1 MQFVLLVC
9 LSFAIKLPGNLGNWA
24 TLDGGGDPDGISSTD
39 AQQVI
44 CHHIDVDGRW
54 NCQDEN
60 IGKMSVTETN
70 KRRVILYVRVK
81 HTLDV
86 FNQNLAGAGARVRFA
101 NIVYSNDPEAVAFQ
115 LTETRHSEL
124 SGGVQGVWVVHL
136 HPVRFPFILDLNDV
150 ALNGTSTVPLWWL
163 PGQSD
168 TVLCLISNH
177 RSSRHAG
184 RS

>member
-1 MQFVLLVC
+1 MVAGILMG
-9 LSFAIKLPGNLGNWA
+9 SPARMHSRSSAITSMLMEGGTVKTE
-24 TLDGGGDPDGISSTD
+24 TLEKT
-39 AQQVI
+39 
-44 CHHIDVDGRW
+44 
-54 NCQDEN
+54 
-60 IGKMSVTETN
+60 SVTETN
-70 KRRVILYVRVK
+70 KQRVILYVRVK

-86 FNQNLAGAGARVRFA
+86 FNQNLASAGARVRFT
-101 NIVYSNDPEAVAFQ
+101 NVVYSNNPEAMAFQ

-124 SGGVQGVWVVHL
+124 SGGVQGVVHL

-150 ALNGTSTVPLWWL
+150 PLNGTSTVPLWWL

-184 RS
+184 RSWGAAGC